1 MREEDIKASWQ
12 QRDVERPQMSIE
24 QLRDRAAT
32 FQRYV
37 RTRDLIEYVACAV
50 VAVGSGFYL
59 WIFPGFLLK
68 LGSLAMIAATLFV
81 AYQLRK
87 HGAARASSQESPAAS
102 LLEFHRKELIR
113 RRDLLKNSWRLF
125 VAPLMLGML
134 VFLGGLMR
142 QRPEGKLPLSI
153 FGAAVIAM
161 GVAISLYNRW
171 QAGRLQREIDELNS
185 LDSAARGADESSVRY

>member
-1 MREEDIKASWQ
+1 MHEEDLKAYWQ
-12 QRDVERPQMSIE
+12 QRDVERPRMSIE
-24 QLRDRAAT
+24 QLRDRAVT
-32 FQRYV
+32 FQKYV

-50 VAVGSGFYL
+50 VVVGSGFYL
-59 WIFPGFLLK
+59 WAFPGFLLK

-87 HGAARASSQESPAAS
+87 HGAARALSPESPAAS
-102 LLEFHRKELIR
+102 LLEFHRKELVR

-125 VAPLMLGML
+125 VGPLMLGML
-134 VFLGGLMR
+134 VFLAGLAP
-142 QRPEGKLPLSI
+142 QRPEGKLPLFI

-171 QAGRLQREIDELNS
+171 QADRLQRDIDNLNS
-185 LDSAARGADESSVRY
+185 LSSAARGADASSVRY